1 MKITKVEWAA
11 ILAACIIASF
21 TLGFYLGRCSSPT
34 TLSIS
39 ASAETAVA
47 SASAVPVSVSV
58 SVSVPAV
65 SAVPFSNAEAAASF
79 MESSVSAQEP
89 MELSVSE
96 QSTSGLVN
104 INTATIEE
112 LDALPGIGPV
122 IAQRIVDYRTQY
134 GPFSAKE
141 QIKNV
146 SGIGDKKYSDIESL
160 IEVRNE

>member
-1 MKITKVEWAA
+1 
-11 ILAACIIASF
+11 
-21 TLGFYLGRCSSPT
+21 
-34 TLSIS
+34 
-39 ASAETAVA
+39 
-47 SASAVPVSVSV
+47 
-58 SVSVPAV
+58 
-65 SAVPFSNAEAAASF
+65 

-134 GPFSAKE
+134 GPFTAKE

>member
-39 ASAETAVA
+39 AAV
-47 SASAVPVSVSV
+47 SASAEPVS
-58 SVSVPAV
+58 PAV
-65 SAVPFSNAEAAASF
+65 SAVPSVPSADAEALRSVNEAEKSVQ
-79 MESSVSAQEP
+79 ESS
-89 MELSVSE
+89 ELPTSGQSV
-96 QSTSGLVN
+96 SGLVN

-134 GPFSAKE
+134 GPFTAKE

-160 IEVRNE
+160 IEVGNE

>member
-1 MKITKVEWAA
+1 
-11 ILAACIIASF
+11 
-21 TLGFYLGRCSSPT
+21 
-34 TLSIS
+34 
-39 ASAETAVA
+39 
-47 SASAVPVSVSV
+47 
-58 SVSVPAV
+58 
-65 SAVPFSNAEAAASF
+65 

>member
-34 TLSIS
+34 TLCVSAVAESAVVS
-39 ASAETAVA
+39 ASAAPASETAPVA
-47 SASAVPVSVSV
+47 SAESPVH
-58 SVSVPAV
+58 
-65 SAVPFSNAEAAASF
+65 AETAAS
-79 MESSVSAQEP
+79 SVGSDTSAQEP
-89 MELSVSE
+89 QELPASGQSV
-96 QSTSGLVN
+96 SGLVN
-104 INTATIEE
+104 INTATLEE

-134 GPFSAKE
+134 GPFTAKE

-160 IEVRNE
+160 IEVGNE

>member
-34 TLSIS
+34 TLSSS

-47 SASAVPVSVSV
+47 SASAVPVSV
-58 SVSVPAV
+58 PAV
-65 SAVPFSNAEAAASF
+65 SAVPSSNAEAAASSV
-79 MESSVSAQEP
+79 ESDTSAQEP
-89 MELSVSE
+89 LELPASGQSVS
-96 QSTSGLVN
+96 GLEN
-104 INTATIEE
+104 INTATLEE

-134 GPFSAKE
+134 GPFTAKE
-141 QIKNV
+141 QIKNI

-160 IEVRNE
+160 IEVGNE

>member
-47 SASAVPVSVSV
+47 SASAVPVSV
-58 SVSVPAV
+58 PAV
-65 SAVPFSNAEAAASF
+65 SAVPSSNAETAASSV
-79 MESSVSAQEP
+79 ESDTSAREPLELPASGQSV
-89 MELSVSE
+89 
-96 QSTSGLVN
+96 SGLVN
-104 INTATIEE
+104 INTATLEE

-134 GPFSAKE
+134 GPFTAKE

-160 IEVRNE
+160 IEVGNE

>member
-58 SVSVPAV
+58 PAV
-65 SAVPFSNAEAAASF
+65 SAVPSSNAEAAASF

-134 GPFSAKE
+134 GPFTAKE

>member
-1 MKITKVEWAA
+1 
-11 ILAACIIASF
+11 
-21 TLGFYLGRCSSPT
+21 
-34 TLSIS
+34 
-39 ASAETAVA
+39 
-47 SASAVPVSVSV
+47 
-58 SVSVPAV
+58 
-65 SAVPFSNAEAAASF
+65 

-112 LDALPGIGPV
+112 LEALPGIGPV

>member
-1 MKITKVEWAA
+1 
-11 ILAACIIASF
+11 
-21 TLGFYLGRCSSPT
+21 
-34 TLSIS
+34 
-39 ASAETAVA
+39 
-47 SASAVPVSVSV
+47 
-58 SVSVPAV
+58 
-65 SAVPFSNAEAAASF
+65 

-146 SGIGDKKYSDIESL
+146 SVIGDKKYSDIESL